1 MAQAFILAMLE
12 VATFNNDLPTELLP
26 RTIFRGTC
34 RSHLDDAIAN
44 RRWFF
49 GAAHRFADGGEGML
63 FDGEWKAILDFFG
76 LQPEENTQDA
86 ATADLFKFGDDA
98 SKKDLYNTC
107 WSFSEAVAR
116 QFALNLTDCEE
127 PVVISLPV
135 QSLVDGVR
143 QALARWDSAAAQGK
157 IDWIE
162 RLESEQ
168 CDTGLEVGYGRVFS
182 RAQRVLYYPE
192 ESTRP
197 LEKFA
202 LPLARNAGLPEVS
215 NGFQILQE
223 DELRI
228 SISLASSSAS
238 FLRRQLPQAPE
249 LEPMITHVVEA
260 NDCFGI
266 YLNEFNIS
274 ELTDYKERSA

>member
-1 MAQAFILAMLE
+1 MLE
-12 VATFNNDLPTELLP
+12 AATFNSDLPTELLP

-34 RSHLDDAIAN
+34 QSHLDDAIAN

-63 FDGEWKAILDFFG
+63 FKGEWNAILDFFR
-76 LQPEENTQDA
+76 LHPEESAQDA
-86 ATADLFKFGDDA
+86 ATAALFKFGDDA

-116 QFALNLTDCEE
+116 QFALNLNECDS
-127 PVVISLPV
+127 PVVISIPV
-135 QSLVDGVR
+135 QSLADGVR
-143 QALARWDSAAAQGK
+143 QALARWDSAAAQGMRG
-157 IDWIE
+157 WIE
-162 RLESEQ
+162 KFK
-168 CDTGLEVGYGRVFS
+168 TGLLDTDPEVGHGRVFS

-192 ESTRP
+192 DPARP

-228 SISLASSSAS
+228 SISLANSSAS
-238 FLRRQLPQAPE
+238 ALRRQLPQAPD
-249 LEPMITHVVEA
+249 LEPMITHVVQA
-260 NDCFGI
+260 DDCFGI

-274 ELTDYKERSA
+274 ELTDYKVRSAYYGEPG